1 MGRADF
7 DSAVAELGLRPREA
21 LTPGP
26 LTPLLAKGATLH
38 PAAAG
43 ELVPGLEGTL
53 GLFRYV
59 GEGGSAYT
67 YNAVL
72 TAIPQSTGFV
82 PRLMCE
88 RKGRMTDTVHYGF
101 EIANTKLWT
110 ESAELCERFKISTSP
125 FQDENWM
132 RQLFAPSL
140 IAFIAEHAAPDF
152 SFELAYGTLLCT
164 VEEDDPT
171 SAELLRLWHTSA
183 GIAAAVLEECAE

>member
-1 MGRADF
+1 MADF
-7 DSAVAELGLRPREA
+7 QSAVAELGLQPREA

-26 LTPLLAKGATLH
+26 LTPLLAKGAALH

-43 ELVPGLEGTL
+43 ELVPGTEGIL
-53 GLFRYV
+53 ALLRYV
-59 GEGGSAYT
+59 GEGGSTYT

-72 TAIPQSTGFV
+72 TSIPQSTAFV
-82 PRLMCE
+82 PRLICE

-110 ESAELCERFKISTSP
+110 ESVALSERWKISTSP

-140 IAFIAEHAAPDF
+140 IDFIAEHAAADF
-152 SFELAYGTLLCT
+152 SFELTYGTLLCS
-164 VEEDDPT
+164 VESDDP
-171 SAELLRLWHTSA
+171 SSEELVNLWLTAA
-183 GIAAAVLEECAE
+183 GIAAAVIKECAE